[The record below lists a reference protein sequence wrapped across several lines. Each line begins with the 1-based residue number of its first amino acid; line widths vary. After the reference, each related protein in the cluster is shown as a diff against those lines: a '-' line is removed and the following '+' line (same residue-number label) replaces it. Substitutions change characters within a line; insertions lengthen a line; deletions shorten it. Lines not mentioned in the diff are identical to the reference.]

1 MNNLTLNLMKI
12 LSNIF
17 SGWGVLALGLL
28 IAIGF
33 YRRYTKTKSRQL
45 LNSLPGIF
53 TSMGLLGT
61 FCAICYS
68 LGSEIQSMP
77 TEVTSNIGKTVAEAG
92 LDSSNLDIRDIIYK
106 LIPAFTSSIAG
117 LILAF
122 AATIWLKLVYANEEK
137 QLDEQKEYE
146 DSEVTIYRIAN
157 LVGTISSQM
166 KADALKNQ
174 EYNERLNSNISQQS
188 AILEQFI
195 NDFVKRMDEIFVK
208 MKESVESQINNF
220 GEEQFKK
227 SSQVLEQ
234 ITTKLTNSSE
244 LLLTEQKNNV
254 AALISGTQTELT
266 AIASTLKTQMEK
278 LNQDT
283 ADALKGIE
291 TRHAEEYE
299 RIHNES
305 LEGLKKMAA
314 LKDDFSKVNGE
325 ILNDTIKMNEGITE
339 SLRTS
344 LKEFIEKIQSSIS
357 EECSTLS
364 QAITVNVGAL
374 HTSYDFISS
383 HIANIKGNYDA
394 SALAFEDAVKNANRM
409 NESSEKMLKTFDA
422 SIGSVVETNKAINEV
437 MAILKNRQEEI
448 ERLII
453 HINEISSAI
462 EQLQKLESVLNR
474 IATK

>member
-1 MNNLTLNLMKI
+1 
-12 LSNIF
+12 
-17 SGWGVLALGLL
+17 
-28 IAIGF
+28 
-33 YRRYTKTKSRQL
+33 
-45 LNSLPGIF
+45 
-53 TSMGLLGT
+53 
-61 FCAICYS
+61 
-68 LGSEIQSMP
+68 MP
-77 TEVTSNIGKTVAEAG
+77 TEVTSNIGKTIAEAG
-92 LDSSNLDIRDIIYK
+92 LDSTNLDIRDIIYK

-122 AATIWLKLVYANEEK
+122 VATIWLKLVYATEEQK
-137 QLDEQKEYE
+137 LDEQKEYE

-157 LVGTISSQM
+157 LVGTISGQM

-357 EECSTLS
+357 EECSNLS
-364 QAITVNVGAL
+364 QAITVNVEAL

>member
-1 MNNLTLNLMKI
+1 MNNSTLKLMEI
-12 LSNIF
+12 LSTIF
-17 SGWGVLALGLL
+17 SGWGVLILGVI
-28 IAIGF
+28 IAIVF
-33 YRRYTKTKSRQL
+33 YVHYRNTKSRQL

-68 LGSEIQSMP
+68 LGSEIQAMP
-77 TEVTSNIGKTVAEAG
+77 EDIASNIGKTVAEAC
-92 LDSSNLDIRDIIYK
+92 LDSTNLDIRDIIYK

-122 AATIWLKLVYANEEK
+122 ITTIGLKWIYANEER
-137 QLDEQKEYE
+137 QLDAQKEYE
-146 DSEVTIYRIAN
+146 DSELTIYRIAN
-157 LVGTISSQM
+157 LVGTISGQM
-166 KADALKNQ
+166 RADAQKNQ
-174 EYNERLNSNISQQS
+174 EYNERLNNNISQQS
-188 AILEQFI
+188 AILEKFI

-208 MKESVESQINNF
+208 MKESVESQINDF
-220 GEEQFKK
+220 GKEQFKK
-227 SSQVLEQ
+227 SSEVLEQ
-234 ITTKLTNSSE
+234 ITSKLTSSSE
-244 LLLTEQKNNV
+244 QLLSEQKNNV
-254 AALISGTQTELT
+254 AALISGTQAELT
-266 AIASTLKTQMEK
+266 AISATMKTQMDK

-283 ADALKGIE
+283 SEALRGIE
-291 TRHAEEYE
+291 TRHAAEYE
-299 RIHNES
+299 RIHSES
-305 LEGLKKMAA
+305 LEGLKKMTE
-314 LKDDFSKVNGE
+314 LKDDFSRVNGE
-325 ILNDTIKMNEGITE
+325 ILSDTVKMNEGITE

-344 LKEFIEKIQSSIS
+344 LKEFIDKIQTSIS

-364 QAITVNVGAL
+364 QAITVNVEAL

-437 MAILKNRQEEI
+437 MVILKNRQEEI

>member
-1 MNNLTLNLMKI
+1 
-12 LSNIF
+12 
-17 SGWGVLALGLL
+17 
-28 IAIGF
+28 
-33 YRRYTKTKSRQL
+33 
-45 LNSLPGIF
+45 
-53 TSMGLLGT
+53 
-61 FCAICYS
+61 
-68 LGSEIQSMP
+68 MP

-146 DSEVTIYRIAN
+146 DSEITIYRIAN
-157 LVGTISSQM
+157 LVGTISGQM

-339 SLRTS
+339 NLRTS

-364 QAITVNVGAL
+364 QAITVNVEAL
-374 HTSYDFISS
+374 HTSYDFISG

>member
-28 IAIGF
+28 IAFWF

-77 TEVTSNIGKTVAEAG
+77 TEVTSNIGKTIAEAG
-92 LDSSNLDIRDIIYK
+92 LDSSNLDIIDIIYK

-146 DSEVTIYRIAN
+146 DSEITIYRIAN
-157 LVGTISSQM
+157 LVGTISGQM

-339 SLRTS
+339 NLRTS

-364 QAITVNVGAL
+364 QAITVNVEAL
-374 HTSYDFISS
+374 HTSYDFISG

-422 SIGSVVETNKAINEV
+422 NIGSVVETNKAINEV

>member
-28 IAIGF
+28 IAYWF

-146 DSEVTIYRIAN
+146 DSEITIYRIAN
-157 LVGTISSQM
+157 LVGTISGQM

-305 LEGLKKMAA
+305 LEGLNKMAA

-339 SLRTS
+339 NLRTS

-364 QAITVNVGAL
+364 QAITVNVEAL
-374 HTSYDFISS
+374 HTSYDFISG

>member
-1 MNNLTLNLMKI
+1 
-12 LSNIF
+12 
-17 SGWGVLALGLL
+17 
-28 IAIGF
+28 
-33 YRRYTKTKSRQL
+33 
-45 LNSLPGIF
+45 
-53 TSMGLLGT
+53 
-61 FCAICYS
+61 
-68 LGSEIQSMP
+68 MP

-92 LDSSNLDIRDIIYK
+92 LDSTNLDIRDIIYK

-122 AATIWLKLVYANEEK
+122 VATIWLKLVYATEEQK
-137 QLDEQKEYE
+137 LDEQKEYE

-157 LVGTISSQM
+157 LVGTISGQM

-364 QAITVNVGAL
+364 QAITVNVEAL

>member
-28 IAIGF
+28 IAFWF

-77 TEVTSNIGKTVAEAG
+77 TEVTSNIGKTIAEAG
-92 LDSSNLDIRDIIYK
+92 LDSSNLDIIDIIYK

-146 DSEVTIYRIAN
+146 DSEITIYRIAN
-157 LVGTISSQM
+157 LVGTISGQM

-339 SLRTS
+339 NLRTS

-364 QAITVNVGAL
+364 QAITVNVEAL
-374 HTSYDFISS
+374 HTSYDFISG

>member
-1 MNNLTLNLMKI
+1 MNNFTLNLMKS
-12 LSNIF
+12 LSYVF
-17 SGWGVLALGLL
+17 SGWGVLILGVI
-28 IAIGF
+28 IAIVF
-33 YRRYTKTKSRQL
+33 YMHYRRTKSRQL

-68 LGSEIQSMP
+68 LGTEIQAMP
-77 TEVTSNIGKTVAEAG
+77 TEVVSNIGKTVAEAG
-92 LDSSNLDIRDIIYK
+92 LDNTGLDIRDIIYK

-122 AATIWLKLVYANEEK
+122 LTTICLKWIYANEEK
-137 QLDEQKEYE
+137 QLDEQKEFE

-157 LVGTISSQM
+157 LVGAISGQM
-166 KADALKNQ
+166 RADAQKNQ
-174 EYNERLNSNISQQS
+174 EYNERLNNNISQQS
-188 AILEQFI
+188 AILEKFI

-208 MKESVESQINNF
+208 MKDSVESQINSF

-227 SSQVLEQ
+227 SSEVLEQ
-234 ITTKLTNSSE
+234 ITSRLTNSSE
-244 LLLTEQKNNV
+244 LLLSEQKNNV
-254 AALISGTQTELT
+254 AALISGTQAELT
-266 AIASTLKTQMEK
+266 AISATLKTQMDK

-283 ADALKGIE
+283 AEALRGIE

-305 LEGLKKMAA
+305 LEGLKKMTE
-314 LKDDFSKVNGE
+314 LKEDFSRINGE
-325 ILNDTIKMNEGITE
+325 ILSDTVKMNEDITE
-339 SLRTS
+339 NLRTS
-344 LKEFIEKIQSSIS
+344 LNEFICKIQSSIS

-364 QAITVNVGAL
+364 QAITVNVTAL
-374 HTSYDFISS
+374 NESYEFIRE

-409 NESSEKMLKTFDA
+409 NESTEKMLVTFNE
-422 SIGSVVETNKAINEV
+422 SIGAVVTTNEAVNEV
-437 MAILKNRQEEI
+437 ITVIKNRQESI
-448 ERLII
+448 ESLII

-474 IATK
+474 IAQK

>member
-1 MNNLTLNLMKI
+1 MNDLTLNLMKI

-28 IAIGF
+28 IAFWF

-146 DSEVTIYRIAN
+146 DSEITIYRIAN
-157 LVGTISSQM
+157 LVGTISGQM

-254 AALISGTQTELT
+254 AALISGTQAELT

-291 TRHAEEYE
+291 TRHTEEYE

-339 SLRTS
+339 NLRTS

-364 QAITVNVGAL
+364 QAITVNVEAL
-374 HTSYDFISS
+374 QTSYDFISG

-409 NESSEKMLKTFDA
+409 NESTEKMLKTFDS
-422 SIGSVVETNKAINEV
+422 SIGSVVETNKEINEI
-437 MAILKNRQEEI
+437 MDILKNRQEEI

-453 HINEISSAI
+453 HINEIGSAI

-474 IATK
+474 IASK

>member
-28 IAIGF
+28 IAFWF

-146 DSEVTIYRIAN
+146 DSEITIYRIAN
-157 LVGTISSQM
+157 LVGTISGQM

-188 AILEQFI
+188 AILEKFI

-227 SSQVLEQ
+227 SSLVLEQ

-339 SLRTS
+339 NLRTS

-364 QAITVNVGAL
+364 QAITVNVEAL
-374 HTSYDFISS
+374 HTSYDFISG

-409 NESSEKMLKTFDA
+409 NESTEKMLKTFDS
-422 SIGSVVETNKAINEV
+422 SIGSVVETNKEINEI
-437 MAILKNRQEEI
+437 MDILKNRQEEI

-453 HINEISSAI
+453 HINEIGSAI

-474 IATK
+474 IASK

>member
-1 MNNLTLNLMKI
+1 MNSLTLTLMRI

-17 SGWGVLALGLL
+17 SGWGVLAIGLL
-28 IAIGF
+28 IAFGF
-33 YRRYTKTKSRQL
+33 YKRYTKTKSRQL

-68 LGSEIQSMP
+68 LGSEIQAMP

-92 LDSSNLDIRDIIYK
+92 LDSTNLDIRDIIYK

-122 AATIWLKLVYANEEK
+122 VATIWLKLVYATEEQK
-137 QLDEQKEYE
+137 LDEQKEYE

-157 LVGTISSQM
+157 LVGTISGQM

-364 QAITVNVGAL
+364 QAITVNVEAL

>member
-28 IAIGF
+28 IAFWF

-146 DSEVTIYRIAN
+146 DSEITIYRIAN
-157 LVGTISSQM
+157 LVGTISGQM

-291 TRHAEEYE
+291 TRHTEEYE

-339 SLRTS
+339 NLRTS

-364 QAITVNVGAL
+364 QAITVNVEAL
-374 HTSYDFISS
+374 QTSYDFISG

-409 NESSEKMLKTFDA
+409 NESTDKMLKTFDS
-422 SIGSVVETNKAINEV
+422 SIGSVVETNKEINEI
-437 MAILKNRQEEI
+437 MDILKNRQEEI

-453 HINEISSAI
+453 HINEIGSAI

-474 IATK
+474 IASK

>member
-1 MNNLTLNLMKI
+1 MNNFTLELMKF
-12 LSNIF
+12 LSNTF
-17 SGWGVLALGLL
+17 SGWGVLIGGII
-28 IAIGF
+28 IAAIF
-33 YRRYTKTKSRQL
+33 YWHYTKTKSRQL

-92 LDSSNLDIRDIIYK
+92 LDSTNLDIRDIIYK

-122 AATIWLKLVYANEEK
+122 ATTIWLKWIYANEEK
-137 QLDEQKEYE
+137 KLDEQKEYE

-157 LVGTISSQM
+157 LVGTISGQM

-339 SLRTS
+339 NLRTS

-364 QAITVNVGAL
+364 QAITVNVEAL
-374 HTSYDFISS
+374 HTSYDFISG

>member
-28 IAIGF
+28 IAFWF

-77 TEVTSNIGKTVAEAG
+77 TEVTSNIGKTIAEAG
-92 LDSSNLDIRDIIYK
+92 LDSSNLDIIDIIYK

-146 DSEVTIYRIAN
+146 DSEITIYRIAN
-157 LVGTISSQM
+157 LVGTISGQM

-339 SLRTS
+339 NLRTS

-364 QAITVNVGAL
+364 QAITVNVEAL
-374 HTSYDFISS
+374 HTSYDFISG

-448 ERLII
+448 ERLIN
-453 HINEISSAI
+453 HINEIISAI

>member
-28 IAIGF
+28 IAFWF

-77 TEVTSNIGKTVAEAG
+77 TEVTSNIGKTIAEAG
-92 LDSSNLDIRDIIYK
+92 LDSSNLDIIDIIYK

-146 DSEVTIYRIAN
+146 DSEITIYRIAN
-157 LVGTISSQM
+157 LVGTISGQM

-339 SLRTS
+339 NLRTS

-364 QAITVNVGAL
+364 QAITVNVEEL
-374 HTSYDFISS
+374 PTSYDFISG

>member
-28 IAIGF
+28 IAFWF

-146 DSEVTIYRIAN
+146 DSEITIYRIAN
-157 LVGTISSQM
+157 LVGTISGQM

-291 TRHAEEYE
+291 TRHTEEYE

-339 SLRTS
+339 NLRTS

-364 QAITVNVGAL
+364 QAITVNVEAL
-374 HTSYDFISS
+374 QTSYDFISG

-409 NESSEKMLKTFDA
+409 NESTEKMLKTFDS
-422 SIGSVVETNKAINEV
+422 SIGSVVETNKEINEIID
-437 MAILKNRQEEI
+437 ILKNRQEEI

-453 HINEISSAI
+453 HINEIGSAI

-474 IATK
+474 IASK

>member
-1 MNNLTLNLMKI
+1 MNNFTLTLMKI

-17 SGWGVLALGLL
+17 SGWGVLILGVIIALV
-28 IAIGF
+28 F
-33 YRRYTKTKSRQL
+33 YGHYNKTKSRQL

-68 LGSEIQSMP
+68 LGSEIQAMP
-77 TEVTSNIGKTVAEAG
+77 DTTVNNIGKTVAEAG
-92 LDSSNLDIRDIIYK
+92 LNSTNLDIRDIIYK

-117 LILAF
+117 LVLAF
-122 AATIWLKLVYANEEK
+122 LTTICLKWIYANEEK
-137 QLDEQKEYE
+137 LLDEQKEFE
-146 DSEVTIYRIAN
+146 DSELTIFRIAN
-157 LVGTISSQM
+157 IVGAISGQM
-166 KADALKNQ
+166 RADAQKNQ
-174 EYNERLNSNISQQS
+174 EYNERLNNNISQQS
-188 AILEQFI
+188 AILEKFI

-208 MKESVESQINNF
+208 MKESVETQINSF

-227 SSQVLEQ
+227 SSEVLEQ
-234 ITTKLTNSSE
+234 ITSKLTTSSE

-266 AIASTLKTQMEK
+266 AIAATLKAQMEK

-283 ADALKGIE
+283 AEALRGIE
-291 TRHAEEYE
+291 TRHTEEYE
-299 RIHNES
+299 KIHNES
-305 LEGLKKMAA
+305 LESLKKMTE
-314 LKDDFSKVNGE
+314 LKEDFSRVNGE
-325 ILNDTIKMNEGITE
+325 ILNDTVKMNEGITE

-344 LKEFIEKIQSSIS
+344 LKEFIDRIQSSIS

-364 QAITVNVGAL
+364 NAITVNVEAL
-374 HTSYDFISS
+374 QNSYDFISG
-383 HIANIKGNYDA
+383 HIAHIKGNYDA
-394 SALAFEDAVKNANRM
+394 SALAFEDAVNNANRM

-437 MAILKNRQEEI
+437 MTILKNRQEEI

-453 HINEISSAI
+453 HINEIGSAI

-474 IATK
+474 IASK

>member
-1 MNNLTLNLMKI
+1 
-12 LSNIF
+12 
-17 SGWGVLALGLL
+17 
-28 IAIGF
+28 
-33 YRRYTKTKSRQL
+33 
-45 LNSLPGIF
+45 
-53 TSMGLLGT
+53 
-61 FCAICYS
+61 
-68 LGSEIQSMP
+68 MP

-92 LDSSNLDIRDIIYK
+92 LDSTNLDIRDIIYK

-122 AATIWLKLVYANEEK
+122 VATIWLKLVYATEEQK
-137 QLDEQKEYE
+137 LDEQKEYE

-157 LVGTISSQM
+157 LVGTISGQM

-339 SLRTS
+339 NLRTS

-364 QAITVNVGAL
+364 QAITVNVEAL
-374 HTSYDFISS
+374 HTSYDFISG

>member
-1 MNNLTLNLMKI
+1 
-12 LSNIF
+12 
-17 SGWGVLALGLL
+17 
-28 IAIGF
+28 
-33 YRRYTKTKSRQL
+33 
-45 LNSLPGIF
+45 
-53 TSMGLLGT
+53 
-61 FCAICYS
+61 
-68 LGSEIQSMP
+68 MP

-92 LDSSNLDIRDIIYK
+92 LDSTNLDIRDIIYK

-122 AATIWLKLVYANEEK
+122 ATTIWLKWIYANEEK
-137 QLDEQKEYE
+137 KLDEQKEYE

-157 LVGTISSQM
+157 LVGTISGQM

-339 SLRTS
+339 NLRTS

-364 QAITVNVGAL
+364 QAITVNVEAL
-374 HTSYDFISS
+374 HTSYDFISG

>member
-1 MNNLTLNLMKI
+1 MNNFTLELMKF
-12 LSNIF
+12 LSNTF
-17 SGWGVLALGLL
+17 SGWGVLIGGII
-28 IAIGF
+28 IAAIF
-33 YRRYTKTKSRQL
+33 YWHYTKTKSRQL

-92 LDSSNLDIRDIIYK
+92 LDSTNLDIRDIIYK

-122 AATIWLKLVYANEEK
+122 ATTIWLKWIYANEEK
-137 QLDEQKEYE
+137 KLDEQKEYE

-157 LVGTISSQM
+157 LVGTISGQM

-283 ADALKGIE
+283 AEALKGIE

-339 SLRTS
+339 NLRTS

-364 QAITVNVGAL
+364 QAITVNVEAL
-374 HTSYDFISS
+374 HTSYDFISG

-409 NESSEKMLKTFDA
+409 NESTEKMLKTFDA
-422 SIGSVVETNKAINEV
+422 SIGSVVETNKEVNEIV
-437 MAILKNRQEEI
+437 GILKNRQEEI

-453 HINEISSAI
+453 HINEIGSAI

-474 IATK
+474 IASK

>member
-1 MNNLTLNLMKI
+1 
-12 LSNIF
+12 
-17 SGWGVLALGLL
+17 
-28 IAIGF
+28 
-33 YRRYTKTKSRQL
+33 
-45 LNSLPGIF
+45 
-53 TSMGLLGT
+53 
-61 FCAICYS
+61 
-68 LGSEIQSMP
+68 MP
-77 TEVTSNIGKTVAEAG
+77 TEVTSNIGKTIAEAG
-92 LDSSNLDIRDIIYK
+92 LDSSNLDIIDIIYK

-146 DSEVTIYRIAN
+146 DSEITIYRIAN
-157 LVGTISSQM
+157 LVGTISGQM

-339 SLRTS
+339 NLRTS

-364 QAITVNVGAL
+364 QAITVNVEEL
-374 HTSYDFISS
+374 HTSYDFISG

>member
-1 MNNLTLNLMKI
+1 
-12 LSNIF
+12 
-17 SGWGVLALGLL
+17 
-28 IAIGF
+28 
-33 YRRYTKTKSRQL
+33 
-45 LNSLPGIF
+45 
-53 TSMGLLGT
+53 
-61 FCAICYS
+61 
-68 LGSEIQSMP
+68 MP

-92 LDSSNLDIRDIIYK
+92 LDSTNLDIRDIIYK

-122 AATIWLKLVYANEEK
+122 VATIWLKLVYATEEQK
-137 QLDEQKEYE
+137 LDEQKEYE

-157 LVGTISSQM
+157 LVGTISGQM

-339 SLRTS
+339 NLRTS

-364 QAITVNVGAL
+364 QAITVNVEAL
-374 HTSYDFISS
+374 HTSYDFISG

-422 SIGSVVETNKAINEV
+422 SIGSVMETNKAINEV

>member
-1 MNNLTLNLMKI
+1 
-12 LSNIF
+12 
-17 SGWGVLALGLL
+17 
-28 IAIGF
+28 
-33 YRRYTKTKSRQL
+33 
-45 LNSLPGIF
+45 
-53 TSMGLLGT
+53 
-61 FCAICYS
+61 
-68 LGSEIQSMP
+68 MP

-92 LDSSNLDIRDIIYK
+92 LDSTNLDIRDIIYK

-122 AATIWLKLVYANEEK
+122 VATIWLKLVYATEEQK
-137 QLDEQKEYE
+137 LDEQKEYE

-157 LVGTISSQM
+157 LVGTISGQM

-364 QAITVNVGAL
+364 QAITVNVEAL

-437 MAILKNRQEEI
+437 MGILKNRQEEI

>member
-1 MNNLTLNLMKI
+1 MNNFTLELMKF
-12 LSNIF
+12 LSNTF
-17 SGWGVLALGLL
+17 SGWGVLIGGII
-28 IAIGF
+28 IAAIF
-33 YRRYTKTKSRQL
+33 YWHYTKTKSRQL

-92 LDSSNLDIRDIIYK
+92 LDSTNLDIRDIIYK

-122 AATIWLKLVYANEEK
+122 ATTIWLKWIYANEEK
-137 QLDEQKEYE
+137 KLDEQKEYE

-157 LVGTISSQM
+157 LVGTISGQM

-364 QAITVNVGAL
+364 QAITVNVEAL

-422 SIGSVVETNKAINEV
+422 SIESVVETNKAINEV

-453 HINEISSAI
+453 HINEIGSAI

-474 IATK
+474 IASK

>member
-1 MNNLTLNLMKI
+1 
-12 LSNIF
+12 
-17 SGWGVLALGLL
+17 
-28 IAIGF
+28 
-33 YRRYTKTKSRQL
+33 
-45 LNSLPGIF
+45 
-53 TSMGLLGT
+53 
-61 FCAICYS
+61 
-68 LGSEIQSMP
+68 MP
-77 TEVTSNIGKTVAEAG
+77 TEVTSNIGKTIAEAG
-92 LDSSNLDIRDIIYK
+92 LDSSNLDIIDIIYK

-146 DSEVTIYRIAN
+146 DSEITIYRIAN
-157 LVGTISSQM
+157 LVGTISGQM

-339 SLRTS
+339 NLRTS

-364 QAITVNVGAL
+364 QAITVNVEAL
-374 HTSYDFISS
+374 HTSYDFISG

>member
-1 MNNLTLNLMKI
+1 MNNFTLGLMKW
-12 LSNIF
+12 LSNLF
-17 SGWGVLALGLL
+17 SGWGVLIGGLL
-28 IAIGF
+28 IAAIF
-33 YRRYTKTKSRQL
+33 YWHYTKTKSRQL

-77 TEVTSNIGKTVAEAG
+77 TEIVDNVGKPLSEAVKNEP
-92 LDSSNLDIRDIIYK
+92 NLKITDIIK
-106 LIPAFTSSIAG
+106 NLIPAFTSSIAG
-117 LILAF
+117 LVLAF
-122 AATIWLKLVYANEEK
+122 LTTICLKWIYANEEK
-137 QLDEQKEYE
+137 AVDEQKEYE
-146 DSEVTIYRIAN
+146 DSELTIYRIAN
-157 LVGTISSQM
+157 LVGTISGQM
-166 KADALKNQ
+166 RADAQKNQ
-174 EYNERLNSNISQQS
+174 EYNERLNNNISQQS

-305 LEGLKKMAA
+305 LEGLKKMTA

-325 ILNDTIKMNEGITE
+325 ILSDTVKMNEGITE

-344 LKEFIEKIQSSIS
+344 LKEFIDKIQTSIS

-364 QAITVNVGAL
+364 QAITVNVEAL
-374 HTSYDFISS
+374 QTSYDFISG

-409 NESSEKMLKTFDA
+409 NESTEKMLKTFDS
-422 SIGSVVETNKAINEV
+422 SIGSVVETNKEINEI
-437 MAILKNRQEEI
+437 MDILKNRQEEI

>member
-1 MNNLTLNLMKI
+1 MNNFTLKLMEI
-12 LSNIF
+12 LSTVF
-17 SGWGVLALGLL
+17 SGWGVLILGVI
-28 IAIGF
+28 IAIVF
-33 YRRYTKTKSRQL
+33 YWHYNKTKSRQL

-68 LGSEIQSMP
+68 LGSEIQAMP
-77 TEVTSNIGKTVAEAG
+77 TEVVSNIGKTVAEAG
-92 LDSSNLDIRDIIYK
+92 LDNTSLDIRDIIYK

-122 AATIWLKLVYANEEK
+122 LTTICLKWIYANEEK
-137 QLDEQKEYE
+137 QLDEQKEFE

-157 LVGTISSQM
+157 LVGAISGQM
-166 KADALKNQ
+166 RADAQKNQ
-174 EYNERLNSNISQQS
+174 EYNERLNNNISQQS
-188 AILEQFI
+188 AILEKFI

-208 MKESVESQINNF
+208 MKDSVESQINSF

-227 SSQVLEQ
+227 SSEVLEQ
-234 ITTKLTNSSE
+234 ITSRLTTSSE
-244 LLLTEQKNNV
+244 LLLSEQKNNV
-254 AALISGTQTELT
+254 AALISGTQAELT
-266 AIASTLKTQMEK
+266 AISTTLKTQMDK

-283 ADALKGIE
+283 SEALRGIE
-291 TRHAEEYE
+291 TRHAAEYE
-299 RIHNES
+299 RIHSES
-305 LEGLKKMAA
+305 LEGLKKMAE
-314 LKDDFSKVNGE
+314 LKDDFSRVNGE
-325 ILNDTIKMNEGITE
+325 ILSDTVKMNEGITE

-364 QAITVNVGAL
+364 QAITVNVEAL
-374 HTSYDFISS
+374 QTSYEFISG

-409 NESSEKMLKTFDA
+409 NESTEKMLKTFDA
-422 SIGSVVETNKAINEV
+422 SIGSVVETNKEVNEI
-437 MAILKNRQEEI
+437 MGILKNRQEEI

-453 HINEISSAI
+453 HINEIGSAI

-474 IATK
+474 IASK

>member
-1 MNNLTLNLMKI
+1 
-12 LSNIF
+12 
-17 SGWGVLALGLL
+17 
-28 IAIGF
+28 
-33 YRRYTKTKSRQL
+33 
-45 LNSLPGIF
+45 
-53 TSMGLLGT
+53 
-61 FCAICYS
+61 
-68 LGSEIQSMP
+68 
-77 TEVTSNIGKTVAEAG
+77 
-92 LDSSNLDIRDIIYK
+92 
-106 LIPAFTSSIAG
+106 
-117 LILAF
+117 
-122 AATIWLKLVYANEEK
+122 
-137 QLDEQKEYE
+137 
-146 DSEVTIYRIAN
+146 
-157 LVGTISSQM
+157 
-166 KADALKNQ
+166 
-174 EYNERLNSNISQQS
+174 
-188 AILEQFI
+188 
-195 NDFVKRMDEIFVK
+195 
-208 MKESVESQINNF
+208 
-220 GEEQFKK
+220 
-227 SSQVLEQ
+227 
-234 ITTKLTNSSE
+234 
-244 LLLTEQKNNV
+244 
-254 AALISGTQTELT
+254 
-266 AIASTLKTQMEK
+266 
-278 LNQDT
+278 
-283 ADALKGIE
+283 
-291 TRHAEEYE
+291 
-299 RIHNES
+299 
-305 LEGLKKMAA
+305 MAA

-364 QAITVNVGAL
+364 QAITVNVEAL

>member
-28 IAIGF
+28 IAFWF

-146 DSEVTIYRIAN
+146 DSEITIYRIAN
-157 LVGTISSQM
+157 LVGTISGQM

-266 AIASTLKTQMEK
+266 VIASTLKTQMEK

-339 SLRTS
+339 NLRTS

-364 QAITVNVGAL
+364 QAITINVEAL
-374 HTSYDFISS
+374 HTSYDFISG

>member
-1 MNNLTLNLMKI
+1 
-12 LSNIF
+12 
-17 SGWGVLALGLL
+17 
-28 IAIGF
+28 
-33 YRRYTKTKSRQL
+33 
-45 LNSLPGIF
+45 
-53 TSMGLLGT
+53 
-61 FCAICYS
+61 
-68 LGSEIQSMP
+68 MP

-92 LDSSNLDIRDIIYK
+92 LDSTNLDIRDIIYK

-122 AATIWLKLVYANEEK
+122 VATIWLKLVYATEEQK
-137 QLDEQKEYE
+137 LDEQKEYE

-157 LVGTISSQM
+157 LVGTISGQM
-166 KADALKNQ
+166 KADALKSQ

-339 SLRTS
+339 NLRTS

-364 QAITVNVGAL
+364 QAITVNVEAL
-374 HTSYDFISS
+374 HTSYDFISG

>member
-1 MNNLTLNLMKI
+1 MNNFTLELMKF
-12 LSNIF
+12 LSNTF
-17 SGWGVLALGLL
+17 SGWGVLIGGII
-28 IAIGF
+28 IAAIF
-33 YRRYTKTKSRQL
+33 YWHYTKTKSRQL

-92 LDSSNLDIRDIIYK
+92 LDSTNLDIRDIIYK

-122 AATIWLKLVYANEEK
+122 ATTIWLKWIYANEEK
-137 QLDEQKEYE
+137 KLDEQKEYE

-157 LVGTISSQM
+157 LVGTISGQM

-339 SLRTS
+339 NLRTS

-364 QAITVNVGAL
+364 QAITVNVEAL
-374 HTSYDFISS
+374 HTSYDFISG

-422 SIGSVVETNKAINEV
+422 SIGSVVETNNAINEV

-453 HINEISSAI
+453 HINEIGSAI

-474 IATK
+474 IASK